1 MKKLLLVLG
10 LAAASTTIFATGYQV
25 YSEPNKNSQV
35 ISQLTDQNQNQYI
48 QFYQQGDWVKVANTQ
63 TGAVGWVD
71 TAKMQQSQ
79 AKYQNAINA
88 LTAEQ
93 KQLEAQRQLFEQNYQ
108 QAVSHLQQKVQRLQ
122 QQMNAKT
129 EQPIP
134 NVQVNDQPV
143 VQNQTQTNIQR
154 SFNAISI
161 KTNSD
166 GKTATVTKEWLGNDG
181 KIHKETKQ
189 VTLSDLQNT
198 SLNF

>member
-1 MKKLLLVLG
+1 MKKLVLVLG

-48 QFYQQGDWVKVANTQ
+48 QFYQQDDWVKVANTQ